1 MVHVKK
7 YIYLFIEVC
16 KKKTKRKIMF
26 ENISKLLDLTQ

>member
-7 YIYLFIEVC
+7 YIYLFIEVA